1 MPIGVD
7 HYAFGAARIIHYSF
21 FIYHYSF
28 TDMQPLDKETFSY
41 WVTHPDDLTAT
52 DFVQLQESRQT
63 YPYCQTLHTLTA
75 KAASVHLKSQTVP
88 FVRQAA
94 AHALSRNALRKLID
108 NEFQWS
114 ENLLMKLNELSA
126 KHVPIPDDYRQES
139 YELFKS
145 KAGLGHSFPSLSLL
159 RLPGQAGPRPVG
171 PPPRRTGRSGT
182 GPVETVPTPED
193 PTLSETNLQHALVQ
207 IAKTTPPVLSPADR
221 ERQHQL
227 DLIDSFIQKEPR
239 IPPVR
244 AKLGEPLEQEDLAR
258 RNKPTG
264 GGFVTESFAK
274 ILEKQG
280 KFDKAR
286 DVYEKLMAKNPGKKA
301 YFAAKISELSGDQNK
316 TTE

>member
-1 MPIGVD
+1 
-7 HYAFGAARIIHYSF
+7 
-21 FIYHYSF
+21 
-28 TDMQPLDKETFSY
+28 MQPLDKETFSY

-52 DFVQLQESRQT
+52 DFVQLQESLQT
-63 YPYCQTLHTLTA
+63 YPYCQALHTLTA

-94 AHALSRNALRKLID
+94 AHALSRNTLRKLID

-126 KHVPIPDDYRQES
+126 KHVPIPDDYQQES
-139 YELFKS
+139 FALFKS
-145 KAGLGHSFPSLSLL
+145 KAGLGNSFPGLPLL
-159 RLPGQAGPRPVG
+159 RLPSQ
-171 PPPRRTGRSGT
+171 T
-182 GPVETVPTPED
+182 GPERQPVSDRRGPDSVETVPTPED
-193 PTLSETNLQHALVQ
+193 PTLSETNLQQALVQ
-207 IAKTTPPVLSPADR
+207 IAETTPLVVSPADV
-221 ERQHQL
+221 ERQRQL

-244 AKLGEPLEQEDLAR
+244 AKLGEPLEQEDLAKR
-258 RNKPTG
+258 SKPAG

-286 DVYEKLMAKNPGKKA
+286 DIYEKLMAKNPEKKA
-301 YFAAKISELSGDQNK
+301 YFAAKISELSGGQNSA
-316 TTE
+316 TE

>member
-1 MPIGVD
+1 
-7 HYAFGAARIIHYSF
+7 
-21 FIYHYSF
+21 
-28 TDMQPLDKETFSY
+28 MQPLDKETFSY

-52 DFVQLQESRQT
+52 DFVQLQESLQS
-63 YPYCQTLHTLTA
+63 YPYCQGLHTLTA

-126 KHVPIPDDYRQES
+126 KHVPIPDDYQQES
-139 YELFKS
+139 FELFKL
-145 KAGLGHSFPSLSLL
+145 KAGLGNSFPGLPLL
-159 RLPGQAGPRPVG
+159 RLPGQAGPERQPVSD
-171 PPPRRTGRSGT
+171 RHADRSGP
-182 GPVETVPTPED
+182 GAVETVPTPED
-193 PTLSETNLQHALVQ
+193 PTLSETNLQQALVQ
-207 IAKTTPPVLSPADR
+207 IAGTTPPVLSPADR
-221 ERQHQL
+221 ERQRQL

-244 AKLGEPLEQEDLAR
+244 AKLGEPLEQEDLAKR
-258 RNKPTG
+258 SKPAG

-286 DVYEKLMAKNPGKKA
+286 DIYEKLMAKNPGKKA
-301 YFAAKISELSGDQNK
+301 YFAAKISELSGDQNPA
-316 TTE
+316 TE